1 MKRHNES
8 CVFFSSPF
16 NNPNLQFTF
25 FIDKLIHL
33 KLNLLLLK
41 FGFNLKLLKPKK
53 TFTPMKKQFLFLLV
67 FQLVASA
74 QTTMKVVGHN
84 LTTPAGQTVVLR
96 GVNYPIINEG
106 SISLSNP
113 AQYQAYIDQVALTGA
128 NAIRIPWYTNGQ
140 SWRDQPASGGTPGT
154 VNGYVA
160 NGHLNNMVAYC
171 ISKNMIPIL
180 SIHDDT
186 HITCHTDWNHFNT
199 AVMNFWTS
207 PAVLNL
213 IENNKARIIINLAN
227 EFDYVRWTGN
237 QTTALNN
244 FKTNYN
250 AAINTLRNAGV
261 TVPIMIDAPD
271 CGQSSTELL
280 SIAESMNTSDPQ
292 HNLIFSSHAYWGGYA
307 STLAQVQSKL
317 NEAQNTNVCFVLGE
331 IANNQDDASCGDLGL
346 YTLYPQI
353 LTEAC
358 SRNIGWLAWTFNFDC
373 TQYSASFNSSTYRVI
388 STTSNASN
396 LTTFGNNIVNNANWG
411 LKALNGC
418 GANTAVLATNAFEQP
433 KLHLVLYPNPT
444 SSSITVVSPEIINFQ
459 LLDIH
464 GRIMQSGNFI
474 KGENSMDISSF
485 TNGVY
490 FISTKIGVEKLI
502 KY

>member
-1 MKRHNES
+1 MIK
-8 CVFFSSPF
+8 
-16 NNPNLQFTF
+16 
-25 FIDKLIHL
+25 KL
-33 KLNLLLLK
+33 
-41 FGFNLKLLKPKK
+41 
-53 TFTPMKKQFLFLLV
+53 FLFFLV
-67 FQLVASA
+67 FQLIATA
-74 QTTMKVVGHN
+74 QSTMKVVGRN

-113 AQYQAYIDQVALTGA
+113 VQYQAYINQVALTGA

-140 SWRDQPASGGTPGT
+140 SWRDQSASGGTPGT
-154 VNGYVA
+154 VNGYVT

-186 HITCHTDWNHFNT
+186 YITCHTDWNHFNT

-227 EFDYVRWTGN
+227 EFDFVRWAKN
-237 QTTALNN
+237 QTNALNN
-244 FKTNYN
+244 FKNNYN
-250 AAINTLRNAGV
+250 AAINTLRKAGI

-280 SIAESMNTSDPQ
+280 SIAESMNTIDPQ

-373 TQYSASFNSSTYRVI
+373 TQYRPSFNKSTYRVM

-396 LTTFGNNIVNNANWG
+396 LTTYGNNIVNNANWG

-418 GANTAVLATNAFEQP
+418 GANTTVLSTNTFEPPTQRI
-433 KLHLVLYPNPT
+433 VLFPNPT
-444 SSSITVVSPEIINFQ
+444 SAIVTILSPEAIKYEIFDNY
-459 LLDIH
+459 
-464 GRIMQSGNFI
+464 GRVIQTGNFI
-474 KGENSMDISSF
+474 KGENSIDVTSF
-485 TNGVY
+485 TDGVY
-490 FISTKIGVEKLI
+490 FISTKIGVQKLI
-502 KY
+502 K